1 MFGRYRTR
9 WNAAPATQGPGSGRR
24 KATVD
29 LDRGV
34 SPSDSPHRWLCR
46 TEMERARF
54 VDMNE
59 RVRSARRVQGLS
71 MGLAVLVSTPVYGW
85 WVAALV
91 VGAIAPLVALEKV
104 PERTVTLERA
114 SAASM
119 GTIIL
124 MLGLVSFISGG
135 VHSPFLPFLSVPTL
149 MLAARFRVAVVA
161 AGLAACAVVGGLA
174 MLGAM
179 ALPAAP
185 AAPWWVSLAAYV
197 ALLTGLAAIS
207 MTLLGAELQSRGDAV
222 VDPLTGLFNRKALG
236 GRFAE
241 AAAQAAVLDGPVSL
255 VLCDLDHFKSVNDEF
270 GHDRGDVVLREA
282 AYRLRK
288 TLRTFD
294 LVYRIGG
301 EEFLILLPG
310 QDLPSAAI
318 VAERLVD
325 DVAAAP
331 IDGLPVTMSAGV
343 ACARGRDLVLEPLM
357 KRADVALYAAKAAG
371 RNRACVDGRLTEPA

>member
-1 MFGRYRTR
+1 MFGRYRKRLTL
-9 WNAAPATQGPGSGRR
+9 AAPAQEPRTTDREDS
-24 KATVD
+24 VD
-29 LDRGV
+29 LDRGDG
-34 SPSDSPHRWLCR
+34 PADTPRRWLCR

-54 VDMNE
+54 ADMNE

-71 MGLAVLVSTPVYGW
+71 MGLAVLISAPIYGW
-85 WVAALV
+85 WVAVLV
-91 VGAIAPLVALEKV
+91 AGAIAALAAIEKV
-104 PERTVTLERA
+104 PERTVALERA

-119 GTIIL
+119 GTIIVL
-124 MLGLVSFISGG
+124 LGLASLGTGG
-135 VHSPFLPFLSVPTL
+135 VHSPFLPFLAVPTL

-161 AGLAACAVVGGLA
+161 AGLATCALVGMGA
-174 MLGAM
+174 MLGALL
-179 ALPAAP
+179 LPP
-185 AAPWWVSLAAYV
+185 VPQAPWWVYLGAYV

-241 AAAQAAVLDGPVSL
+241 AAAQAKVLGGSVAV
-255 VLCDLDHFKSVNDEF
+255 VLCDLDHFKLVNDQY

-310 QDLPSAAI
+310 QDLASARV

-325 DVAAAP
+325 DIAAAP
-331 IDGLPVTMSAGV
+331 IDGLTVTMSAGV
-343 ACARGRDLVLEPLM
+343 SCGSGDTLELDPLM
-357 KRADVALYAAKAAG
+357 KRADVALYAAKDAG
-371 RNRACVDGRLTEPA
+371 RNQVCVDGRLPELA